1 MPDNWQI
8 FAVLPAPVAKSQD
21 IIFFNQWHSIF
32 FDRPLNWQD
41 CCNAAAQGESRGVP
55 PMSIELKFEILIL
68 VGYFLARHLWRVFG
82 KPPPYSDVD
91 NDSPHW

>member
-1 MPDNWQI
+1 
-8 FAVLPAPVAKSQD
+8 
-21 IIFFNQWHSIF
+21 
-32 FDRPLNWQD
+32 
-41 CCNAAAQGESRGVP
+41 
-55 PMSIELKFEILIL
+55 MSIELKFEILIL